1 MMKLSDVRDWV
12 KTKTNWTDAIFIG
25 KIDRTQEKG
34 LCVYSRALRSG
45 QNIASGG
52 LANTKSATM
61 TVHILIRYGKLAN
74 IAEAKAQQVFSA
86 LLGVT
91 NVTIAGT
98 KVAMIRL
105 SSQEP
110 ISLDTDEDGVYEYLI
125 EMDIVHERT

>member
-52 LANTKSATM
+52 LTNTKSATK